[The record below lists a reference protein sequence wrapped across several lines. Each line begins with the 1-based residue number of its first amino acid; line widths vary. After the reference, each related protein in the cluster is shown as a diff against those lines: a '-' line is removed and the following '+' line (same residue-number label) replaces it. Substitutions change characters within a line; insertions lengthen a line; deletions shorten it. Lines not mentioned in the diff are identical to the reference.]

1 MRRAE
6 KKQIMEFIQTLY
18 TAHDEIKKQL
28 EAGSGNTA
36 QGVLGDCQDGAIQL
50 GGLIETAEGEECEV
64 IPMLE
69 EYCELVYQIHEEIGR
84 IEELKAN
91 KIYKRLNKQL
101 IQIENSMRSAVKERL
116 EIAFLPYKA
125 SMWDSLE
132 SVWMAADADEN
143 CDAYV
148 VPIPYYDRNPDGS
161 LGQYHYEADEMPD
174 YVQVIHYNNY
184 SLEKRRP
191 DIIYIHNPYD
201 DYNYVTTI
209 DPRYYSRELK
219 KYTDTL
225 VYIPYYSTTGGMSE
239 AQKFCPAYRHADYII
254 MQAPKFRKFF
264 DPSLPEDKLQAFGSP
279 KFDRIIRVCN
289 NPPEPPAEWKGKM
302 AGRKVYFYNTSI
314 NGMLADTE
322 SFLKKM
328 KYVFECFEGREDAC
342 LLWRPHPLLES
353 TLDSMRPQYKS
364 MFGTL
369 KRYFIEKNLGIYDDT
384 PDMTNTIALC
394 DAYIGDS
401 ATSVTSLFGLVGKP
415 LFILDN
421 QIHSAP
427 EEDDWKG
434 RAIIGMDYFGND
446 NWKIAQGNKLYYSPD
461 SDYKYRYFCDLSG
474 YASGQYYSQVIT
486 IGEKHYVCPINARDI
501 IVISN
506 GKIER
511 KILLVQCIEQ
521 GGAFCA
527 ALSWEKYL
535 VLIPNI
541 YPAIVIYNTEN
552 GKISYLD
559 QYLDVF
565 IRNVDGER
573 RIGGVWIQ
581 EGYLYL
587 ASPADNQMLVIN
599 VQTGEGQILALDI
612 SHSCGC
618 MMLVPEGDDIWLLPY
633 NGYVI
638 TRWNPVSGE
647 IREYDEVPDGLECT
661 HRIHGYSC
669 LQTPF
674 GAPAFCGDYMYLPPQ
689 WANMYVRL
697 NKKTGEM
704 EEWKPPMEMPEEC
717 DKGYFPSG
725 AKSYFT
731 HPGGEHDENE
741 YHLFSMYDR
750 KLYRINLETE
760 EYSDV
765 PVEFDKKELE
775 EHEPGFMENSEWLQ
789 YACEENAFNTLSD
802 FLDGNVK
809 GHAFDRERQIRAYS
823 KVAAN
828 NDGTCGEKTHR
839 FISGRLMG

>member
-1 MRRAE
+1 MRRTE
-6 KKQIMEFIQTLY
+6 KKQVMEFIETLH
-18 TAHDEIKKQL
+18 TAHDEVRKQF
-28 EAGSGNTA
+28 EAGNGSVVQELLAN
-36 QGVLGDCQDGAIQL
+36 CQDGAIQL

-64 IPMLE
+64 IPLLE
-69 EYCELVYQIHEEIGR
+69 EYCELVYQIHESVGQAEEI
-84 IEELKAN
+84 KAN

-101 IQIENSMRSAVKERL
+101 IQIENSVKYAVKERL
-116 EIAFLPYKA
+116 EIVFLPYKA

-174 YVQVIHYNNY
+174 YVSAVHYNNY

-219 KYTDTL
+219 KYTDIL

-239 AQKFCPAYRHADYII
+239 AQMFCPAYRYADYII

-279 KFDRIIRVCN
+279 KFDRIIRICN
-289 NPPEPPAEWKGKM
+289 NPPEPPAEWKEKMDGK
-302 AGRKVYFYNTSI
+302 KVYFYNTSI
-314 NGMLADTE
+314 NGMLADTDA
-322 SFLKKM
+322 FLKKM

-353 TLDSMRPQYKS
+353 TLDSMRPQYKL
-364 MFGTL
+364 MYETL
-369 KRYFIEKNLGIYDDT
+369 KRYFIESNLGIYDDT
-384 PDMTNTIALC
+384 SDMTNTIALC
-394 DAYIGDS
+394 DVYIGDS
-401 ATSVTSLFGLVGKP
+401 ATSVTSLFGIVGKP

-421 QIHSAP
+421 HIHLAP
-427 EEDDWKG
+427 KEDDWKG
-434 RAIIGMDYFGND
+434 KVITGVDYFGND
-446 NWKIAQGNKLYYSPD
+446 SWKITQGNKLYYSPD
-461 SDYKYRYFCDLSG
+461 NDYKYRYFCDLSN

-486 IGEKHYVCPINARDI
+486 IGKKHYICPANARDI
-501 IVISN
+501 IVVSN
-506 GKIER
+506 GRIER
-511 KILLVQCIEQ
+511 KILLIQCMEQ
-521 GGAFCA
+521 GGAFYSA
-527 ALSWEKYL
+527 ITWEKYL
-535 VLIPNI
+535 VLIPNF
-541 YPAIVIYNTEN
+541 YPAIVIYDTEN

-565 IRNVDGER
+565 IRTVDGER
-573 RIGGVWIQ
+573 RIGGTWIQ
-581 EGYLYL
+581 DGYLYL
-587 ASPADNQMLVIN
+587 TSPTDSQVLVIDIRTKEAQ
-599 VQTGEGQILALDI
+599 VLTLDVK
-612 SHSCGC
+612 HSCGC
-618 MMLVPEGDDIWLLPY
+618 MLLVPEGDELWMLPY
-633 NGYVI
+633 DGYVI

-647 IREYDEVPDGLECT
+647 IKEYDKYPAGLECT
-661 HRIHGYSC
+661 HIIHGYSC
-669 LQTPF
+669 SLNPF
-674 GAPAFCGDYMYLPPQ
+674 STPAFCGDYVYFPPQ
-689 WANMYVRL
+689 WANMYTRL
-697 NKKTGEM
+697 NKKTGEF
-704 EEWKPPMEMPEEC
+704 EEWKPPMEMPEEYS
-717 DKGYFPSG
+717 KGYFPSG
-725 AKSYFT
+725 ARSYFT
-731 HPGGEHDENE
+731 HPAGEHGENE

-750 KLYRINLETE
+750 KLYRLNLETE
-760 EYSDV
+760 EYSEV
-765 PVEFDKKELE
+765 PVEFDREELE

-802 FLDGNVK
+802 FLDGNMK

-839 FISGRLMG
+839 FICGRLME

>member
-1 MRRAE
+1 MRRTE
-6 KKQIMEFIQTLY
+6 KKQVIEFIDTLHI
-18 TAHDEIKKQL
+18 AHDEIRKQL
-28 EAGSGNTA
+28 EAGNSNA
-36 QGVLGDCQDGAIQL
+36 VQELLANCQNGTIQL
-50 GGLIETAEGEECEV
+50 GSLIETIEGEACEV

-69 EYCELVYQIHEEIGR
+69 EYCELVYQIHDDIGQLKEI
-84 IEELKAN
+84 KAN
-91 KIYKRLNKQL
+91 KVYKRLNKQL
-101 IQIENSMRSAVKERL
+101 VRIENSVKSAIEDRL
-116 EIAFLPYKA
+116 EIVFLPYKA

-132 SVWMAADADEN
+132 SVWMAADADKN
-143 CDAYV
+143 CDTYV

-161 LGQYHYEADEMPD
+161 LGQYHYEGNELPD
-174 YVQVIHYNNY
+174 YVSIVHYNHY

-201 DYNYVTTI
+201 DYNYVTTV

-219 KYTDTL
+219 KYTDML

-239 AQKFCPAYRHADYII
+239 AQMFCPAYRSADYII
-254 MQAPKFRKFF
+254 MQAQKYRKFF
-264 DPSLPEDKLQAFGSP
+264 DPSLPEDKMQAFGSP
-279 KFDRIIRVCN
+279 KFDRIIRICN
-289 NPPEPPAEWKGKM
+289 NPPEPPEEWKEKM
-302 AGRKVYFYNTSI
+302 KGRKVYFYNTSI
-314 NGMLADTE
+314 NGMLSDTE

-328 KYVFECFEGREDAC
+328 KYVFDCFEGREDTC

-364 MFGTL
+364 AYGTL
-369 KRYFIEKNLGIYDDT
+369 KRYFIENSLGIYDDT
-384 PDMTNTIALC
+384 SDMTNTIALC

-421 QIHSAP
+421 HIHSAP
-427 EEDDWKG
+427 KEDDWKG
-434 RAIIGMDYFGND
+434 KVITGMDYFGND
-446 NWKIAQGNKLYYSPD
+446 SWKIIQGNKLYYSPD
-461 SDYKYRYFCDLSG
+461 NNYKYRYFCDLCD
-474 YASGQYYSQVIT
+474 YASGQYYLQVIT
-486 IGEKHYVCPINARDI
+486 IGEKHYVCPANARDI

-511 KILLVQCIEQ
+511 KILLVQCVEQ

-552 GKISYLD
+552 GKISYQD

-565 IRNVDGER
+565 IKNVDGER

-599 VQTGEGQILALDI
+599 VQTGEGQVLTLDV

-618 MMLVPEGDDIWLLPY
+618 MALVPEGDEIWLLPY
-633 NGYVI
+633 DGYVI

-647 IREYDEVPDGLECT
+647 IREYDKVPYELECT
-661 HRIHGYSC
+661 HMIQGYSC
-669 LQTPF
+669 SQTPF
-674 GAPAFCGDYMYLPPQ
+674 SAPALCGDYMYLPPQ
-689 WANMYVRL
+689 WANMYIRL

-725 AKSYFT
+725 GKSYFT
-731 HPGGEHDENE
+731 HPAGEHGENE
-741 YHLFSMYDR
+741 YHLFSIYNR
-750 KLYRINLETE
+750 KLYRLDLDTE
-760 EYSDV
+760 EYREV
-765 PVEFDKKELE
+765 PIEFDRNELE

-802 FLDGNVK
+802 FLDGNMK

-823 KVAAN
+823 KIAAN
-828 NDGTCGEKTHR
+828 NDGTCGEKTHQ
-839 FISGRLMG
+839 FIGGRLMG